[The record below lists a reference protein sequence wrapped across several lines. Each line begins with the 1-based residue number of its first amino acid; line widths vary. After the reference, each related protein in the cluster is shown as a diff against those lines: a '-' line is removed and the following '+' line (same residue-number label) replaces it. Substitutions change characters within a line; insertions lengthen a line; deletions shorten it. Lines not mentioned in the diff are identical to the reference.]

1 MVVKKAHF
9 AQTLMKKYGWS
20 EGAGLGKRE
29 QGRQAPVKVLMKM
42 DKTGLGS
49 KPGEEMANPW
59 WAKAFNKHCK
69 KIRRRN
75 ADSEDSD
82 VSSDSDESDSEDE
95 NEGAQEFD
103 NVGRKIN
110 SKRAVSMRIKNARK
124 QFYNNFI
131 SSGNLK
137 GDHRDKFYPYEGDP
151 SIMRNADGK
160 KRRIALRL
168 KQLKQYKKDKI
179 EKAERQK
186 NPSTEKNSS
195 TFAGMTN
202 EQMFKAC
209 NGRTAHRAAKFGLGL
224 GGKLARLEAQE
235 KLAKEKRA
243 AENLKKKEEDSIKKA
258 QAVIKMESK

>member
-137 GDHRDKFYPYEGDP
+137 GDP

>member
-42 DKTGLGS
+42 DKTGLGA

-82 VSSDSDESDSEDE
+82 VSSDSDSSDSD
-95 NEGAQEFD
+95 NETEGVQEYD

-110 SKRAVSMRIKNARK
+110 STRAVSMRIKNARK

-137 GDHRDKFYPYEGDP
+137 GDP
-151 SIMRNADGK
+151 SIIRNADGR

-168 KQLKQYKKDKI
+168 KQLKQYSRAHKVNYKTERIRKI
-179 EKAERQK
+179 MKFTGGGNKRGLCD
-186 NPSTEKNSS
+186 TLIV
-195 TFAGMTN
+195 TCVY
-202 EQMFKAC
+202 AC
-209 NGRTAHRAAKFGLGL
+209 
-224 GGKLARLEAQE
+224 
-235 KLAKEKRA
+235 
-243 AENLKKKEEDSIKKA
+243 SIKK
-258 QAVIKMESK
+258 IN

>member
-1 MVVKKAHF
+1 MVIKKAQF
-9 AQTLMKKYGWS
+9 AQNLMKKYGWS

-29 QGRQAPVKVLMKM
+29 QGRHAPVKVSMKM

-75 ADSEDSD
+75 ADSEDSE
-82 VSSDSDESDSEDE
+82 VSSDSDSDSVDDM
-95 NEGAQEFD
+95 GGVQEYD

-110 SKRAVSMRIKNARK
+110 STRAVSMRIRNARK

-131 SSGNLK
+131 SSGTLK
-137 GDHRDKFYPYEGDP
+137 GDP
-151 SIMRNADGK
+151 SITRDRDAK

-179 EKAERQK
+179 EKAERQN
-186 NPSTEKNSS
+186 NPPTEKNST

-202 EQMFKAC
+202 DQMFKAC

-235 KLAKEKRA
+235 KLARERRIA
-243 AENLKKKEEDSIKKA
+243 DNLKKKE
-258 QAVIKMESK
+258 AVIKTESK